1 MPDWFAAITG
11 DTFGPILWVVFVATL
26 VCLIAVVSLWLIK
39 TMTGGSGSAMGFR
52 GQAPRL
58 AVIEAVN
65 IGDRRRLVLV
75 RRDDE
80 EHLLLLG
87 GASDVVVE
95 RYVKSGMK
103 GESRPHTHADKDGPY
118 KD

>member
-11 DTFGPILWVVFVATL
+11 ETFGPILWVVFVAAL

-39 TMTGGSGSAMGFR
+39 TMTGGTGGAMAFR

-75 RRDDE
+75 RRDGE
-80 EHLLLLG
+80 EHLLLIG

-95 RYVKSGMK
+95 CCVKSAMDD
-103 GESRPHTHADKDGPY
+103 ESRQTRSPDREKQERD
-118 KD
+118 